1 MTRLTL
7 LLALAL
13 TLTCAT
19 TAWAQD
25 SEGQPESPCF
35 DQDGDALKTCLQE
48 ALDRGVNIVV
58 PPCLQE
64 DEAEKGACI
73 ARRADYQRLLAEL
86 TGQPCAGFIA
96 EEKQVCEAA
105 QTTEE
110 AAPPKKKGLSKH
122 EGTKMERLEG
132 TGDEDE

>member
-1 MTRLTL
+1 MTLSLALGLTL
-7 LLALAL
+7 CL
-13 TLTCAT
+13 AT

-25 SEGQPESPCF
+25 SEEPAGESPCF
-35 DQDGDALKTCLQE
+35 DQSGDELKTCLQE

-64 DEAEKGACI
+64 DEEAKGACM

-96 EEKQVCEAA
+96 EEKQVCESN
-105 QTTEE
+105 QE

>member
-1 MTRLTL
+1 MTRTTL

-13 TLTCAT
+13 TLSLAS

-25 SEGQPESPCF
+25 SEGQAGESPCF
-35 DQDGDALKTCLQE
+35 DLSGDELKTCMQD
-48 ALDRGVNIVV
+48 ALDRGLTIVV

-96 EEKQVCEAA
+96 DEKQVCEAA
-105 QTTEE
+105 QAA

-122 EGTKMERLEG
+122 EGTRMERLEG